1 MLGCTCAFD
10 EKVTLWSRFNFFLIL
25 RKHRRAMCDD
35 PTGLLSYACFWPSI
49 RVNHPA
55 SQNVRLL
62 KARAFF
68 RYGSSI
74 PTDTTM
80 QILGKT
86 SRQVE
91 SFFMK
96 TAAIEA
102 LHGDPSRCALMIR
115 FVYLSNA
122 ASGDMVAFITDTDLY
137 ITDLC
142 VQIAVQVRPA
152 DSSRQGIIVFLFE
165 LCLHSSGQVLVTSP
179 RMAAAVIERCVRVLA
194 FRILIL

>member
-1 MLGCTCAFD
+1 MCLAFNSG
-10 EKVTLWSRFNFFLIL
+10 EL
-25 RKHRRAMCDD
+25 
-35 PTGLLSYACFWPSI
+35 
-49 RVNHPA
+49 VNHLT

-62 KARAFF
+62 KARAFR
-68 RYGSSI
+68 RYGSNI

-86 SRQVE
+86 SRQQVE

-96 TAAIEA
+96 TAASEA
-102 LHGDPSRCALMIR
+102 LHGDRSGCALMIW

-152 DSSRQGIIVFLFE
+152 DSSRQGIIVCLIE
-165 LCLHSSGQVLVTSP
+165 LCLHSSNGQVLVTSP

-194 FRILIL
+194 FRILILCKPLQAKKVYKLMRPFSAVFRCKQWI